1 MGTTDTPTET
11 SRASITLLQR
21 DQIPQVGDV
30 LADSHANYPAFA
42 HLFPDP
48 NRRQR
53 ILRSFFTGVARD
65 AHPFGAVSVAMSGE
79 RMLGV
84 AVWLP
89 PGEFPWSAWRK
100 LRATGTFLPV
110 LWRAPRGARAFF
122 TLGANTERTAPGDRH
137 WNLQVLGVRGEAQG
151 KGLGTRL
158 LEPVLSQAETEGE
171 VCYLETA
178 DPANVAFYE
187 RLGFKLVRKHQLL
200 PDGPAHYAM
209 ERNFR

>member
-1 MGTTDTPTET
+1 MRTNGTPTET
-11 SRASITLLQR
+11 SRTRITPLQK

-48 NRRQR
+48 DRRQT

-65 AHPFGAVSVAMSGE
+65 AQPFGAVRVAMSGE
-79 RMLGV
+79 RMLGA

-89 PGEFPWSAWRK
+89 PRRFPWSAWRK
-100 LRATGTFLPV
+100 LRATGSFLPV
-110 LWRAPRGARAFF
+110 LWQAPRRARDFF
-122 TLGANTERTAPGDRH
+122 ALGANTERAAPDGPH

-151 KGLGTRL
+151 GGLGTRL

-187 RLGFKLVRKHQLL
+187 RLGFALVRKHQLL
-200 PDGPAHYAM
+200 LDGPAHYAM
-209 ERNFR
+209 QRHSR